1 MLGFNGRDY
10 NFSIEER
17 NTFYEEITKNLPSYH
32 VLLKTCD
39 RVELYYEDYNLD
51 FNQGRIFSIVKHL
64 FGLTSGVESPI
75 IGECHILSQVKS
87 AYENA
92 LKNKTTSRLLNL
104 LFQKALN
111 VGKKVRTLT
120 KISEGSPS
128 HSLAAFSIVKKH
140 FNNLKNVRVAIIGV
154 NTINENLLKYFQ
166 KYGVSQ
172 IYLGNRTYEK
182 AVIIGE
188 KYKACVFKLEELK
201 SVLKYSDVL
210 IVATSAPHLIVKKDV
225 IEKNKKMIIIDL
237 SSPRNVDKDIA
248 KMKNI
253 FFYDLHDTEQFIAN
267 SMKDR
272 LIEKERAEE
281 IVIKEAEKFIFQIE
295 SKLIK
300 I

>member
-17 NTFYEEITKNLPSYH
+17 NTFYEEITRNLPSYH

-120 KISEGSPS
+120 KISKGSPS
-128 HSLAAFSIVKKH
+128 HSLAAFSIVKTH
-140 FNNLKNVRVAIIGV
+140 FNNLKNVRVVVIGV
-154 NTINENLLKYFQ
+154 NSINENLLKYFQ
-166 KYGVSQ
+166 KYEVSQ
-172 IYLGNRTYEK
+172 VYLGNRTYEK
-182 AVIIGE
+182 AVEIGE
-188 KYKACVFKLEELK
+188 KYNARVFRLEELK
-201 SVLKYSDVL
+201 NVLENTDVL
-210 IVATSAPHLIVKKDV
+210 IVATSAPHLIVKKEIV
-225 IEKNKKMIIIDL
+225 KGVKSLVIIDL

-253 FFYDLHDTEQFIAN
+253 LYYDLHDTERFIAN
-267 SMKDR
+267 SMKER
-272 LIEKERAEE
+272 LIEKEKAEE
-281 IVIKEAEKFIFQIE
+281 IVIKEAEKFVFQIG
-295 SKLIK
+295 SN
-300 I
+300 